1 VKRIALF
8 FWSLRLSRTLRVL
21 LPLLAAMPV
30 LAAPRDKLV
39 LPQFAR
45 RGDRVD
51 VIAPTPRPRI
61 EAMSAPTPASEP
73 GIDLSHALP
82 GKDLAKLPSSAQQ
95 LKSLTASL
103 KDGAPEL
110 ASAKQKSDTLA
121 AEAAGLRQKLIETA
135 ARIESLERQAIADAA
150 EVERLTAEDARLS
163 AGFARD
169 RVAVTR
175 LLAVLER
182 LQHDMPPALAMRPD
196 DALGAARGAMLVGAS
211 LPPLY
216 AQAAALSRRIDA
228 LKRTRA
234 ALVARRLDAEATAA
248 RLAHARTE
256 MDTLLAQKEKEAEG
270 AASDYGILRSRL
282 DTIARQ
288 AKDFEAL
295 LARIADLR
303 QAGGGAAER
312 NIVTVMAS
320 NTGGEVQLSK
330 GSLMVP
336 VVGTLVGGGQTPGLT
351 FATRGNAQVIAPADG
366 KVLFAGPYHKSGQV
380 LILEITTGYDL
391 VLAGLGRVTV
401 KPNDQLLA
409 GEPVGNMPG
418 GNVPD
423 AGGESDNRLYFELR
437 RNGHGLNPSP
447 WMSVELRKASRT

>member
-1 VKRIALF
+1 MKRLALFSVSLLIAL
-8 FWSLRLSRTLRVL
+8 
-21 LPLLAAMPV
+21 PV
-30 LAAPRDKLV
+30 LAAPRERLV
-39 LPQFAR
+39 LPQFAK
-45 RGDRVD
+45 RGDRID
-51 VIAPTPRPRI
+51 MIAPTPRPRI
-61 EAMSAPTPASEP
+61 EASAAPAPSSEP

-82 GKDLAKLPSSAQQ
+82 GRDLAKLPSSAQQ
-95 LKSLTASL
+95 LKSLTATL
-103 KDGAPEL
+103 KQGAPEL

-121 AEAAGLRQKLIETA
+121 AEAASLRRKLIETA
-135 ARIESLERQAIADAA
+135 ARIEGLERQAAADAV
-150 EVERLTAEDARLS
+150 EIERLTAEDARLS

-216 AQAAALSRRIDA
+216 AQAASLSRRIEA

-234 ALVARRLDAEATAA
+234 ALMARRLDAEATAA

-256 MDTLLAQKEKEAEG
+256 MDVLLAQKEKDAEG
-270 AASDYGILRSRL
+270 AASDYGTLKTQL
-282 DTIARQ
+282 DTVARQ

-295 LARIADLR
+295 LLRIAQLR
-303 QAGGGAAER
+303 RTGAGPEER
-312 NIVTVMAS
+312 NIVTVTAANS
-320 NTGGEVQLSK
+320 GGDGPLSR
-330 GSLMVP
+330 GSLLVP
-336 VVGTLVGGGQTPGLT
+336 VVGTLAAGGQTPGLT
-351 FATRGNAQVIAPADG
+351 FATRPGAQVIAPADG

-401 KPNDQLLA
+401 RPNDQLLA
-409 GEPVGNMPG
+409 GEPVGNMLGGTVPG
-418 GNVPD
+418 G
-423 AGGESDNRLYFELR
+423 GSDNRLYFELR
-437 RNGHGLNPSP
+437 RNGHGLNPAP
-447 WMSVELRKASRT
+447 WLRTDVRKASRT

>member
-1 VKRIALF
+1 VKRLAILF
-8 FWSLRLSRTLRVL
+8 S
-21 LPLLAAMPV
+21 LLAAAPV
-30 LAAPRDKLV
+30 VAAPRERLV
-39 LPQFAR
+39 LPQFAKTR
-45 RGDRVD
+45 DRVD
-51 VIAPTPRPRI
+51 MIVPTPRPRI
-61 EAMSAPTPASEP
+61 EAVSAAASEP
-73 GIDLSHALP
+73 GIDLSRALP

-103 KDGAPEL
+103 KQGAPEL

-121 AEAAGLRQKLIETA
+121 AEAASLRQKLIDTA
-135 ARIESLERQAIADAA
+135 TRIEGLERQAAADAV

-163 AGFARD
+163 SGFARD

-234 ALVARRLDAEATAA
+234 ALVARRLEAEATAA
-248 RLAHARTE
+248 RLAQARGE
-256 MDTLLAQKEKEAEG
+256 MDDLLALKEKEAQS
-270 AASDYGILRSRL
+270 AASDYGTLKSQL

-288 AKDFEAL
+288 ARDFEAL
-295 LARIADLR
+295 LARIAELR

-312 NIVTVMAS
+312 NIVTVTAS
-320 NTGGEVQLSK
+320 NSGGEGPLSK
-330 GSLMVP
+330 GSLLVP
-336 VVGTLVGGGQTPGLT
+336 VVGTQASGGQTPGLT
-351 FATRGNAQVIAPADG
+351 FATRPGAQVIAPADG

-418 GNVPD
+418 GNVPGD
-423 AGGESDNRLYFELR
+423 PGASENRLYFELR
-437 RNGHGLNPSP
+437 RNGHGLNPAP
-447 WMSVELRKASRT
+447 WLSVVLRKASRT